1 MLADGAHEIVYCKPN
16 QMKRKNKEK
25 TMKKRKLLSITGL
38 LALGLT
44 FGVNF
49 AQAQAGSL
57 DPTFGTGGTVTTNF
71 GGVSLSPLTAIE
83 QSNGNI
89 AVVTGIGNGVPN
101 EEDFAL
107 VRYTSN
113 GTLIGT
119 TRAAFFNNGINSAIA
134 VAVQSNGNIVVAGT
148 ASPGIDQPDV
158 FAIAR
163 FTPSGQLDTS
173 FGNDGL
179 VTTDISGVFPSVS
192 AVIVQL
198 NGQIVVGG
206 VSGSGRRHVPPSTV
220 LVRYNSNGSL
230 DTTFG
235 KGGIVQE
242 PTAVGEPLAM
252 ARLSN
257 GDYLAVSGNQL
268 MPETGVVV
276 EFSSTGVLQS
286 TVTPAPVVASSPSTP
301 ELVNPVIFQPNGD
314 YIWAETVGNGFQ
326 RTAVEAF
333 RFNET
338 GVADPS
344 FTSIKITFGGQKVN
358 EPLAIARQA
367 NGQIVVGGLS
377 GLARLNSNGQ
387 LDTTFGSGGSLAT
400 FSVSGLLIQTDG
412 KIVAVGSSGADL
424 ALARYFAN

>member
-1 MLADGAHEIVYCKPN
+1 M
-16 QMKRKNKEK
+16 NKC
-25 TMKKRKLLSITGL
+25 KLLSTTGL
-38 LALGLT
+38 LAIGLM

-49 AQAQAGSL
+49 VQAQSIGGHAGTL

-71 GGVSLSPLTAIE
+71 GGVSVSPLTAVE

-89 AVVTGIGNGVPN
+89 AVVTGLGNGVPGD
-101 EEDFAL
+101 EDFAL

-119 TRAAFFNNGINSAIA
+119 TRAAFFNNGINSPIA

-148 ASPGIDQPDV
+148 ASGTNQPSV

-163 FTPSGQLDTS
+163 FTPSGQLDPS

-179 VTTDISGVFPSVS
+179 VTTDISGTLPSVT

-206 VSGSGRRHVPPSTV
+206 ASGSGRRHVPPNTV

-230 DTTFG
+230 DTAFG

-242 PTAVGEPLAM
+242 PTAVGAPLAM
-252 ARLSN
+252 AQLSN
-257 GDYLAVSGNQL
+257 GDYLAVTGNQL
-268 MPETGVVV
+268 TPETGVVV

-286 TVTPAPVVASSPSTP
+286 TVTPAPVVAASPSTP

-344 FTSIKITFGGQKVN
+344 VSSTKITFGGQRVN
-358 EPLAIARQA
+358 EPLAIALQS
-367 NGQIVVGGLS
+367 NGQIVVGGMS

-400 FSVSGLLIQTDG
+400 FHVTGLLIQTDG
-412 KIVAVGSSGADL
+412 KIVASGSSGTDL

>member
-1 MLADGAHEIVYCKPN
+1 
-16 QMKRKNKEK
+16 
-25 TMKKRKLLSITGL
+25 MKKTTSFLIAGL
-38 LALGLT
+38 LAFGLT
-44 FGVNF
+44 FGGNV
-49 AQAQAGSL
+49 AQAQTIGGHHAGTL

-71 GGVSLSPLTAIE
+71 GGVSVSPLTAIE

-89 AVVTGIGNGVPN
+89 AVITGIGNGVPGD
-101 EEDFAL
+101 EDFAL

-119 TRAAFFNNGINSAIA
+119 TRAAFFNDGINSPGA

-148 ASPGIDQPDV
+148 ASGTNQPNV

-163 FTPSGQLDTS
+163 FTPNGQLDTS
-173 FGNDGL
+173 FGDGGL

-192 AVIVQL
+192 AVIVQP

-206 VSGSGRRHVPPSTV
+206 VSGSGHKNVPPNTV
-220 LVRYNSNGSL
+220 LVRYNSNGSP

-235 KGGIVQE
+235 ADGIVQE
-242 PTAVGEPLAM
+242 VTAVGEPLAL
-252 ARLSN
+252 AQLSN

-268 MPETGVVV
+268 SPEEGVVV
-276 EFSSTGVLQS
+276 EFNSTGVLQS
-286 TVTPAPVVASSPSTP
+286 TVTPATVVASSPSTP

-326 RTAVEAF
+326 RQAVEAF
-333 RFNET
+333 RFSET

-344 FTSIKITFGGQKVN
+344 FSSTRITFGGQRVN
-358 EPLAIARQA
+358 EPQAIALQA
-367 NGQIVVGGLS
+367 NGRIVVGGMS
-377 GLARLNSNGQ
+377 GLARLDSNGQ

-400 FSVSGLLIQTDG
+400 FHVTGLLIQTDG
-412 KIVAVGSSGADL
+412 KIVAIGLSGTDL

>member
-1 MLADGAHEIVYCKPN
+1 
-16 QMKRKNKEK
+16 
-25 TMKKRKLLSITGL
+25 MKKRKFLSITGL

-71 GGVSLSPLTAIE
+71 GGVSVSPLTAIE

-89 AVVTGIGNGVPN
+89 AVVTGLGNGVAGD
-101 EEDFAL
+101 EDFAL

-119 TRAAFFNNGINSAIA
+119 TRAAFFNDGINSPIAI
-134 VAVQSNGNIVVAGT
+134 AVQSNGNIVVAGT
-148 ASPGIDQPDV
+148 ASGTIDQPNV

-163 FTPSGQLDTS
+163 FTPSGQLDTG

-179 VTTDISGVFPSVS
+179 VTTDISGTLPSVT
-192 AVIVQL
+192 AVIVQP

-206 VSGSGRRHVPPSTV
+206 ASGSGRRHVPANTV
-220 LVRYNSNGSL
+220 LVRYNSNGTL

-242 PTAVGEPLAM
+242 PTSVGAPLAM
-252 ARLSN
+252 AQLSN
-257 GDYLAVSGNQL
+257 GDYLAVTGNQL
-268 MPETGVVV
+268 TPEIGVVV

-286 TVTPAPVVASSPSTP
+286 TVTPATVVAASPSTP

-333 RFNET
+333 RFSEA
-338 GVADPS
+338 GVEDPS
-344 FTSIKITFGGQKVN
+344 FSSTKITFGGQNVN
-358 EPLAIARQA
+358 EPQAIALQA
-367 NGQIVVGGLS
+367 NGQIVVGGMS

-400 FSVSGLLIQTDG
+400 FHVTGLLIQTDG
-412 KIVAVGSSGADL
+412 KIVAIGSSGTDL

>member
-1 MLADGAHEIVYCKPN
+1 M
-16 QMKRKNKEK
+16 NKC
-25 TMKKRKLLSITGL
+25 KLLSIAGL
-38 LALGLT
+38 LAIGLT

-49 AQAQAGSL
+49 AQAQSIGGHHAGTL
-57 DPTFGTGGTVTTNF
+57 DPTFGTGGTVMTNF
-71 GGVSLSPLTAIE
+71 GGVSVSPLTAIE

-89 AVVTGIGNGVPN
+89 AVVTGLGNGVPN
-101 EEDFAL
+101 EENFAL

-119 TRAAFFNNGINSAIA
+119 TTAAFFNNGINSPIA
-134 VAVQSNGNIVVAGT
+134 VAAQSNGNIVVAGT
-148 ASPGIDQPDV
+148 ASTAIDQPDV

-163 FTPSGQLDTS
+163 FTPGGQLDTT
-173 FGNDGL
+173 FGDGGL
-179 VTTDISGVFPSVS
+179 VTTDISGVFPALS
-192 AVIVQL
+192 AVIVQS

-206 VSGSGRRHVPPSTV
+206 ASASGIRHQPVKTV

-235 KGGIVQE
+235 AGGIVQQV
-242 PTAVGEPLAM
+242 TAVGEPLAL
-252 ARLSN
+252 AQLSN

-268 MPETGVVV
+268 SPEAGVVV

-286 TVTPAPVVASSPSTP
+286 TVTPATVVAASPSTP

-326 RTAVEAF
+326 RQAVEAF
-333 RFNET
+333 RFSET

-344 FTSIKITFGGQKVN
+344 FTSLKITFGGQRVN
-358 EPLAIARQA
+358 EPQAIALQS
-367 NGQIVVGGLS
+367 NGEIVVGGMS

-387 LDTTFGSGGSLAT
+387 LDATFGSGGSLAT
-400 FSVSGLLIQTDG
+400 FHVTGLLIQTDG
-412 KIVAVGSSGADL
+412 KIVAIGSSGADL

>member
-1 MLADGAHEIVYCKPN
+1 MTKC
-16 QMKRKNKEK
+16 
-25 TMKKRKLLSITGL
+25 KLLSTTGL
-38 LALGLT
+38 LAIGLM
-44 FGVNF
+44 FGANF
-49 AQAQAGSL
+49 VQAQSIGGHAGTL

-71 GGVSLSPLTAIE
+71 GGVSVSPLTAVE

-89 AVVTGIGNGVPN
+89 AVVTGLGNGVPGD
-101 EEDFAL
+101 EDFAL

-119 TRAAFFNNGINSAIA
+119 TRAAFFNNGINSPTA

-148 ASPGIDQPDV
+148 ASGTDQPNV

-173 FGNDGL
+173 FGDGGL

-192 AVIVQL
+192 AVIVQP

-206 VSGSGRRHVPPSTV
+206 VSGSGHRNVPPSTV
-220 LVRYNSNGSL
+220 LVRYDSNGSL

-235 KGGIVQE
+235 AGGIVQE
-242 PTAVGEPLAM
+242 VTAVGEPLAL
-252 ARLSN
+252 AQLSN

-268 MPETGVVV
+268 SPEAGVVV

-286 TVTPAPVVASSPSTP
+286 TVTPATVVAASPSTP

-326 RTAVEAF
+326 RQAVEAF
-333 RFNET
+333 RFSET

-344 FTSIKITFGGQKVN
+344 FTSIKITFGGQRVN
-358 EPLAIARQA
+358 EPQAIALQS
-367 NGQIVVGGLS
+367 NGKIVVGGMS

-387 LDTTFGSGGSLAT
+387 LDATFGNGGSLAT
-400 FSVSGLLIQTDG
+400 FHVTGLLIQTDG
-412 KIVAVGSSGADL
+412 KIVAIGSSGTDL

>member
-1 MLADGAHEIVYCKPN
+1 
-16 QMKRKNKEK
+16 
-25 TMKKRKLLSITGL
+25 MKKTKLLSITGL
-38 LALGLT
+38 LAIGLM

-49 AQAQAGSL
+49 AQAQSIGGQGAGTL

-71 GGVSLSPLTAIE
+71 GGVSVSPLTAFE

-89 AVVTGIGNGVPN
+89 AVVTGLGNGVPGD
-101 EEDFAL
+101 EDFAL
-107 VRYTSN
+107 VQYTSN

-119 TRAAFFNNGINSAIA
+119 TRAAFFNNGINSPIA

-148 ASPGIDQPDV
+148 ASGGINQPDV

-163 FTPSGQLDTS
+163 FTPSGQLDTT
-173 FGNDGL
+173 FGDGGL

-192 AVIVQL
+192 AVIVQS

-206 VSGSGRRHVPPSTV
+206 ASASGIRHQPVKTV

-235 KGGIVQE
+235 AGGIVQE
-242 PTAVGEPLAM
+242 PTAVSEPLAL
-252 ARLSN
+252 AQLSN
-257 GDYLAVSGNQL
+257 GDYLAVSGNPL
-268 MPETGVVV
+268 SPEAGVVV

-286 TVTPAPVVASSPSTP
+286 TVTPATVVAASPSTP

-326 RTAVEAF
+326 RTAAEAF
-333 RFNET
+333 RFSET

-344 FTSIKITFGGQKVN
+344 FTSIKITFGGQRVN
-358 EPLAIARQA
+358 EPQAIALQS
-367 NGQIVVGGLS
+367 NGQIVVGGMS

-400 FSVSGLLIQTDG
+400 FHVTGLLIQTDG
-412 KIVAVGSSGADL
+412 KIVAIGSSGADL

>member
-1 MLADGAHEIVYCKPN
+1 
-16 QMKRKNKEK
+16 MKNA
-25 TMKKRKLLSITGL
+25 TLLTITGL
-38 LALGLT
+38 LAVALM
-44 FGVNF
+44 FGVNL
-49 AQAQAGSL
+49 AQAQTIGDHAGTL
-57 DPTFGTGGTVTTNF
+57 DPSFGTGGIVTTNF
-71 GGVSLSPLTAIE
+71 GSVSVSPLTAIE

-89 AVVTGIGNGVPN
+89 ALVTGLGNGVPN

-107 VRYTSN
+107 VLYTSN

-119 TRAAFFNNGINSAIA
+119 TRAAFFNNGINSPSVIA
-134 VAVQSNGNIVVAGT
+134 LQSNGDIVVAGT
-148 ASPGIDQPDV
+148 ASPGIDQADV

-163 FTPSGQLDTS
+163 FTPNGQLDTS

-179 VTTDISGVFPSVS
+179 VTTDISGVFPALS
-192 AVIVQL
+192 AVIVQS

-206 VSGSGRRHVPPSTV
+206 ASASGIRHQPINTV
-220 LVRYNSNGSL
+220 LVRYNSNGTL

-235 KGGIVQE
+235 AGGIVQE
-242 PTAVGEPLAM
+242 PTTVGEPLAL
-252 ARLSN
+252 AQLSN
-257 GDYLAVSGNQL
+257 GDYLAVSGNPL
-268 MPETGVVV
+268 SPETGVVV

-301 ELVNPVIFQPNGD
+301 DLVNPVIFQPNGD

-326 RTAVEAF
+326 RQAAEAF
-333 RFNET
+333 RFSET

-344 FTSIKITFGGQKVN
+344 FSSIKVTFGGQKIN
-358 EPLAIARQA
+358 EPQAIALQA
-367 NGQIVVGGLS
+367 NGQIVVGGIS

-400 FSVSGLLIQTDG
+400 FQVTGLLIQTNG
-412 KIVAVGSSGADL
+412 KIVAVGPSGTDL

>member
-1 MLADGAHEIVYCKPN
+1 
-16 QMKRKNKEK
+16 
-25 TMKKRKLLSITGL
+25 MKKRKLLSIAGL
-38 LALGLT
+38 LAIGLT
-44 FGVNF
+44 AGANL
-49 AQAQAGSL
+49 AQAQTIGDHAGTL
-57 DPTFGTGGTVTTNF
+57 DSSFGTGGSVTTNF
-71 GGVSLSPLTAIE
+71 GTSVSPLTAIE

-89 AVVTGIGNGVPN
+89 AVVTGLGNEN
-101 EEDFAL
+101 LEDFAL
-107 VRYTSN
+107 VLYASN

-119 TRAAFFNNGINSAIA
+119 TRAAFFNNGVNSPIA

-148 ASPGIDQPDV
+148 ASPGIDQADV

-163 FTPSGQLDTS
+163 FTPNGQLDTS

-179 VTTDISGVFPSVS
+179 VTTDISGVFPALS
-192 AVIVQL
+192 AVIVQS

-206 VSGSGRRHVPPSTV
+206 ASASGIRHQPINTV
-220 LVRYNSNGSL
+220 LVRYNSNGTL

-235 KGGIVQE
+235 AGGIVQE
-242 PTAVGEPLAM
+242 PTTVGEPLAL
-252 ARLSN
+252 AQLSN
-257 GDYLAVSGNQL
+257 GDYLAVSGNPL
-268 MPETGVVV
+268 SPETGVVV

-301 ELVNPVIFQPNGD
+301 DLVNPVIFQPNGD

-326 RTAVEAF
+326 RQAAEAF
-333 RFNET
+333 RFSET

-344 FTSIKITFGGQKVN
+344 FSSIKVTFGGQKIN
-358 EPLAIARQA
+358 EPQAIALQA
-367 NGQIVVGGLS
+367 NGQIVVGGIS

-400 FSVSGLLIQTDG
+400 FQVTGLLIQTNG
-412 KIVAVGSSGADL
+412 KIVAVGPSGTDL

>member
-1 MLADGAHEIVYCKPN
+1 
-16 QMKRKNKEK
+16 
-25 TMKKRKLLSITGL
+25 MKKATLLSITGL
-38 LALGLT
+38 LAIGLM
-44 FGVNF
+44 FGANF
-49 AQAQAGSL
+49 SQAQSIGGRLPGTL
-57 DPTFGTGGTVTTNF
+57 DPTFGTGGTVMTNF
-71 GGVSLSPLTAIE
+71 GGVSVSPLTAFE

-89 AVVTGIGNGVPN
+89 AVVTGLGNGLPN
-101 EEDFAL
+101 EENFAL

-119 TRAAFFNNGINSAIA
+119 TTAAFFNNGINSPIA

-148 ASPGIDQPDV
+148 ASPGIDQADV

-163 FTPSGQLDTS
+163 FTPNGQLDTS

-179 VTTDISGVFPSVS
+179 VTTDISGVFPAVS
-192 AVIVQL
+192 AVIVL
-198 NGQIVVGG
+198 SNGQIVVGG
-206 VSGSGRRHVPPSTV
+206 ASASGIRHQPVNTV
-220 LVRYNSNGSL
+220 LVRYNTDGSL

-235 KGGIVQE
+235 AGGIVQE
-242 PTAVGEPLAM
+242 PTTLGAPLAM
-252 ARLSN
+252 AQLSN

-326 RTAVEAF
+326 SQAVEAF
-333 RFNET
+333 RFSET

-344 FTSIKITFGGQKVN
+344 FTSIKITFGGQRVN
-358 EPLAIARQA
+358 EPQAIALQS
-367 NGQIVVGGLS
+367 NGKIVVGGIS

-387 LDTTFGSGGSLAT
+387 LDTAFGSGGSLAT
-400 FSVSGLLIQTDG
+400 FHVTGLLIQTDG
-412 KIVAVGSSGADL
+412 KIVAIGSSGADL
-424 ALARYFAN
+424 ALSRYFAN